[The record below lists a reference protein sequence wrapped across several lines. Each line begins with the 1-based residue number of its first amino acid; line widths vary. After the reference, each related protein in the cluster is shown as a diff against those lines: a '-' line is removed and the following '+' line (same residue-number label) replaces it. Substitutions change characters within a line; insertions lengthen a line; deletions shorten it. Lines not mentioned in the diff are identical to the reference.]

1 MTLYLLM
8 SGVSDLQQ
16 QVLNRVQTQA
26 QALLTTSRH
35 SLARLETLGCQD
47 GLALVLTIE
56 QHLQQK
62 SRLNIHFSASSQV
75 TMMESSSLKFSSEIL
90 NAWLHDTQYRNGF
103 QTGGFGGEKNLV
115 RRTIW
120 ENQLWQSAYAL
131 GNCID
136 GSQAPKYAGLNVIP
150 QAGGLDDPPGEF
162 AFGDCYLQLKH
173 HMLNRATFCL
183 GDSGAVLAMGLPI
196 KLATIDTISVA
207 LQDPES
213 NMEDDDLCKLVI
225 ALTGEA
231 ESAPRLEYQV
241 EAQIHSSIQF
251 SDNVESLHMPIK
263 YQDAQDAQL
272 SYRNNKAGQLASK
285 YAWDLRYY
293 HTND

>member
-1 MTLYLLM
+1 MTLCLLM

-35 SLARLETLGCQD
+35 SLAARLETLGFQD

-75 TMMESSSLKFSSEIL
+75 TMIESSKLSEIL

-136 GSQAPKYAGLNVIP
+136 GSQAPKYAGLHVIP

-162 AFGDCYLQLKH
+162 AFGDCYLQLKQ
-173 HMLNRATFCL
+173 HMLKRATFCL

-196 KLATIDTISVA
+196 KL
-207 LQDPES
+207 E
-213 NMEDDDLCKLVI
+213 
-225 ALTGEA
+225 
-231 ESAPRLEYQV
+231 
-241 EAQIHSSIQF
+241 
-251 SDNVESLHMPIK
+251 
-263 YQDAQDAQL
+263 L
-272 SYRNNKAGQLASK
+272 S
-285 YAWDLRYY
+285 
-293 HTND
+293 H